1 MRAGS
6 GKDKER
12 EGDIK
17 IFVVMMT
24 AVVQLS
30 SGTERLRD
38 SGTQGQLSE
47 TSSLSLLDSALS
59 RV

>member
-30 SGTERLRD
+30 SGT
-38 SGTQGQLSE
+38 QGQLSE